1 MFFANSFLFG
11 ALENMKIKQ
20 LMPQWTLIALLLF
33 GLSTAQVSAQE
44 GGRRNPGQGPFS
56 GIVSFGDSLSDTG
69 NLFALTEFFP
79 PPPYFEGR
87 VSNGILWVEYLAIE
101 MGMDPADVENYAWA
115 GATTGRDNFN
125 DEILDDFFPGID
137 LPGLQDQLDIF
148 EQDLG
153 SKKADKR
160 ALYTVWAGAND
171 FFVEGLNPFEGIGNT
186 VMAVQRLHDAGARR
200 ILVVNLP
207 DLGLTPFGL
216 GTYPDPEPV
225 DSAFLSLL
233 SSMYNLQLAT
243 ALDQLEDDGI
253 SVVRLDAASI
263 LQQIA
268 TADPEDSGFD
278 NVTNPLILEAEPMGT
293 YLFWDLVHPTTE
305 GHEVIGGDAF
315 GVIQDAFRHPWV
327 TPRR

>member
-1 MFFANSFLFG
+1 
-11 ALENMKIKQ
+11 MKLKK

-33 GLSTAQVSAQE
+33 GLSTAQVTAQE

-69 NLFALTEFFP
+69 NLFALTGELFP

-87 VSNGILWVEYLAIE
+87 VSNGILWEEYLAIE
-101 MGMDPADVENYAWA
+101 MGMDPVDIENYAWA
-115 GATTGRDNFN
+115 GATTGRENYN
-125 DEILDDFFPGID
+125 DGILNDFFPGID
-137 LPGLQDQLDIF
+137 LPGLQDQLDMF

-153 SKKADKR
+153 RKKADKR

-171 FFVEGLNPFEGIGNT
+171 FFVEGLDPFEGIGNT
-186 VMAVQRLHDAGARR
+186 VLAVQRLHDAGAER

-225 DSAFLSLL
+225 NSGFLSLL
-233 SSMYNLQLAT
+233 SYIYNSQLAT
-243 ALDQLEDDGI
+243 ALDQLEANGI
-253 SVVRLDAASI
+253 PVIRLDAASI

-278 NVTNPLILEAEPMGT
+278 NVTNPLSYETEPTDET

-305 GHEVIGGDAF
+305 GHEVIGGYAF